1 MRFSFTAVAL
11 FALVAATPSAAN
23 VWTSKLQKDLHGLAL
38 STRSIWGPAG
48 TITRVD
54 GPLFADNLGNFPKI
68 VSGLK
73 AVVKTMNEV
82 TASVPND
89 FSGVL
94 LKDMYPIDWAY
105 DDFLIDQQILM
116 NLLNLKVYKFSD
128 SIPIKADPLIAV
140 LNELEPAINCFADKA
155 ELLFLPEPHLL
166 ENKRNTLSKTIKAV
180 VANYSAKIPKSPKV
194 RRTFTA

>member
-1 MRFSFTAVAL
+1 MRFALPAVAL
-11 FALVAATPSAAN
+11 FALAAATPSAAN
-23 VWTSKLQKDLHGLAL
+23 EWTTKLTKDLQGLAL

-54 GPLFADNLGNFPKI
+54 GPLFEDGLGNFPKI

-73 AVVKTMNEV
+73 AVVKKVNEV
-82 TASVPND
+82 TTSLPHG
-89 FSGVL
+89 FPGVE
-94 LKDMYPIDWAY
+94 LKDMYPINWAY

-116 NLLNLKVYKFSD
+116 NLLNLKVYKFSE

-140 LNELEPAINCFADKA
+140 INDLEPAINKFADA
-155 ELLFLPEPHLL
+155 ATLLLLPEARLL
-166 ENKRNTLSKTIKAV
+166 ENKRVTLSKTMKAV
-180 VANYSAKIPKSPKV
+180 VSNYSPKSPKV

>member
-1 MRFSFTAVAL
+1 MRFSLPAVAL

-23 VWTSKLQKDLHGLAL
+23 EWTSKLTKDLQGLAL

-54 GPLFADNLGNFPKI
+54 GPLFDDNLGKFPEI

-73 AVVKTMNEV
+73 AVVKKVNEV
-82 TASVPND
+82 TASLPKS
-89 FSGVL
+89 FPGVE
-94 LKDMYPIDWAY
+94 LKDLYPIDWAY
-105 DDFLIDQQILM
+105 YDFLVDQQILM
-116 NLLNLKVYKFSD
+116 NVLNLKAHKFSE

-140 LNELEPAINCFADKA
+140 LNELEPAINCFADAAK
-155 ELLFLPEPHLL
+155 LLFLPEPKLL
-166 ENKRNTLSKTIKAV
+166 ESKRSTLSKTIKEV
-180 VANYSAKIPKSPKV
+180 VTNYSPKAPKV

>member
-1 MRFSFTAVAL
+1 MRFSLPAVAL

-23 VWTSKLQKDLHGLAL
+23 EWTSKLTKDLQGLAL

-54 GPLFADNLGNFPKI
+54 GPLFDDNLGNFPEI

-73 AVVKTMNEV
+73 SVVKRVNEV
-82 TASVPND
+82 TASLPDD
-89 FSGVL
+89 FPGVE

-116 NLLNLKVYKFSD
+116 NLLNLKAHKFSED
-128 SIPIKADPLIAV
+128 IPIKADPLIAV
-140 LNELEPAINCFADKA
+140 LNELEPAINCFADAAK
-155 ELLFLPEPHLL
+155 LLFLPHARLL
-166 ENKRNTLSKTIKAV
+166 ESKRNTLSKTIKAV
-180 VANYSAKIPKSPKV
+180 VSNYSPKTPK
-194 RRTFTA
+194 